1 MERTTDLYKR
11 KLQSL
16 LLRMANRLP
25 GTGLRCKTYRAGGI
39 EIGGNAC
46 IDRGAIVWKGVKLGE
61 NVEVRSNAF
70 LRFVT
75 LGDNSVV
82 DRGALLLGVA
92 KEKFIIGKN
101 SYIGFY
107 ATLDGSGGL
116 EIGNYVHIA
125 SPSVGIWT
133 HSTVFTCLR
142 GCDINDNRYRVEEP
156 VKIEDNVFIGG
167 NVTIYPGIK
176 IGHHSIILP
185 NSAVNREVPPYSV
198 AGGCPAKIKKRIKIT
213 KKKIEFIATSKSEE
227 LTNLR

>member
-1 MERTTDLYKR
+1 MERTPGLSKR
-11 KLQSL
+11 KMESL
-16 LLRMANRLP
+16 LLKMANRLP
-25 GTGLRCKTYRAGGI
+25 GSGLRRRMYIAGGI
-39 EIGGNAC
+39 EIGGNAY
-46 IDRGAIVWKGVKLGE
+46 IARGAIVWKGVKLGE
-61 NVEVRSNAF
+61 NVEIRPNTF

-82 DRGALLLGVA
+82 DRGALLIGVA

-107 ATLDGSGGL
+107 ATLDGSSGL

-133 HSTVFTCLR
+133 HSTVFKCLR
-142 GCDINDNRYRVEEP
+142 GCDMNDNRYRVEEP

-176 IGHHSIILP
+176 IGQHSVILP
-185 NSAVNREVPPYSV
+185 NSAVNRDVPPYSV
-198 AGGCPAKIKKRIKIT
+198 AGGCPAKIKRRVEISEDDVK
-213 KKKIEFIATSKSEE
+213 FILLKD
-227 LTNLR
+227 